1 MNILSFHSRIIEN
14 YKSYIQSFINIKDK
28 AIAEFVE
35 KNIDEGKLWPEPLVQ
50 FNPTF
55 ETGRPIAELNLHAD
69 LQSLFSKRPLYRHQ
83 EEAIL
88 LGTAG
93 KEFVVTSG
101 TGSGKSLTY
110 IATIFNHILKEGPA
124 TNGTVQAVVVYP
136 MNALINSQNEEIKK
150 YEITYLEQFGTVE
163 KEGKSND
170 QIIREL
176 KEKTGRSFP
185 ITYAQYTGQEDDA
198 ARKKIQEQKPHILLT
213 NYMMLELIMT
223 RGGEDV
229 ELRKNILEG
238 MRYLVFDELHTYR
251 GRQGSDVS
259 VLIRRI
265 KAAAAKQVLSI
276 GTSATM
282 VSADHTTLHEQR
294 KEVAN
299 VASKVFAA
307 TFTPNQVVSEY
318 LVTSLANKSISP
330 EDLRH
335 CVLHPVPVDGNA
347 KQFEHYESAIWI
359 EQEVALEEKEGRLVR
374 RKPIKL
380 SEIAEKL
387 REAAG
392 VEKTQAHNHLLA
404 LLEWANRLN
413 SLPDKKRNYLPF
425 RIHQFIAQTGSVY
438 ATLGTRDARQLRLEA
453 GLYADKHTSLYP
465 ILFSR
470 DSGHEFYC
478 VKLHEDLEQV
488 LPHEPFDQVAGD
500 DDDEAANISEGYIIM
515 QHPEDEEAVWDFD
528 RDRAELPES
537 WFNPPKRDGSRT
549 LKSEYRNRI
558 PRIIHFD
565 VHGNFSYTTPLQFL
579 GWFIPKPLLLDPTS
593 GSIYTHR
600 NDWTKLAKLG
610 GEGRSTATTILSFET
625 IQQLAAAGQ
634 PTAYQKLLSF
644 TDNRQDASLQSG
656 HFNDFIRVGQ
666 LRSGLFQAVEQA
678 TELDYTSLAEGVF
691 SALRLEQEVYA
702 LKPIAFPGGK
712 KDNEDA
718 FKDFILYRAL
728 HDLRRSW
735 RVVMPNLEQ
744 CGLLEIHYRHLAES
758 LSDDL
763 WKEMPLLQVMSAT
776 DRKEFLHQVFDFFRK
791 GYALE
796 FSLLDPAS
804 LIAKTKRIKELLRH
818 PWTLEEE
825 EQFELPGVVRLDKLR
840 NPNIRAESAG
850 YSSVFG
856 RYIKRIA
863 AAYNHPLNQRDAYLA
878 FIRKLFDFLCDA
890 GWLHAIRMKNEHNE
904 DVPVYRLRVDQI
916 LWRQGNRELVLPDH
930 IRRRAYG
937 KTVTAPVN
945 RYFQHFY
952 QSDLNKLKRILG
964 KEHTGQINNEKRK
977 ERENLFRNGDIS
989 VLYCSPTMELG
1000 IDISDLSIVHMRNVP
1015 PSPANYAQRS
1025 GRAGRSGQAA
1035 LVMVYC
1041 SNYSAHDRH
1050 YFDQAPRMVSG
1061 EVTAPRMDLVNEE
1074 LLRSHL
1080 YASVLAYRS
1089 LDSLRSSLG
1098 DLIDKEDLTRLPL
1111 RQKVDEALTLSAQDK
1126 QIIAHRFNEVLQDPF
1141 LQRELQTRRPSWF
1154 TPNWVHQQLDEFKP
1168 NFEKALNRWR
1178 ALYRTAVIQARE
1190 ANEVI
1195 ENRIYSADHEKIREA
1210 KTSRYNAERQ
1220 QELLLNQERSANQRQ
1235 TESSNS
1241 NKSQSEFYP
1250 YRYLAAEGLLPG
1262 YNFTRLPLRTFLQN
1276 RESAGEFVSRPRV
1289 VALNEFGPR
1298 NTIYHDGAK
1307 YRIDKIMLLE
1317 PEVQIERAKVSPY
1330 SGYIL
1335 MERAGQH
1342 SYNTDPLLNIDLNQ
1356 DADKNSFPLLLEM
1369 PESHALEMQKITCA
1383 EEERTRLG
1391 YDIKTFF
1398 YVEGGLENVTQATVH
1413 LAGKPLLHIHAIPA
1427 ARLVHINKK
1436 WRNTQTEGFS
1446 IHTKKGLWQSADP
1459 QRRPNENPDDFRS
1472 VMPFTTN
1479 TANALFIQPIAALGA
1494 QGGEN
1499 GVITLVY
1506 ALKRAIENYF
1516 QVESGEIGVQVMG
1529 EQDVPNLM
1537 LYESAEGS
1545 LGILSQIVESPKIYK
1560 AVMEEAWRIC
1570 FLDKDGNEIPEADL
1584 VPATYN
1590 DLLSYYNQFY
1600 HSCIDRNL
1608 IRTALA
1614 NLRDAEIEVQTNK
1627 AFSDYESHYR
1637 SMVNGKDPNSNTET
1651 SFLKFLYERGLRLPD
1666 GAQPTVKDMYV
1677 KPDFFYHPNI
1687 YVFCDGTPHDDPEVK
1702 KDDEAKRKT
1711 LRAAGYQV
1719 LCWHYR
1725 EPLDVFIAKRPD
1737 IFKAVK

>member
-1 MNILSFHSRIIEN
+1 MNILSFHNRIIQN
-14 YKSYIQSFINIKDK
+14 YKSYIQSFINIKEE
-28 AIAEFVE
+28 AISRFVE
-35 KNIDEGKLWPEPLVQ
+35 KEIDEGKLWPEPLVQ

-55 ETGRPIAELNLHAD
+55 ETGRSMSELKLHPELTRIFA
-69 LQSLFSKRPLYRHQ
+69 KRPLYRHQ

-88 LGTAG
+88 LGISG
-93 KEFVVTSG
+93 QEFIVTSG

-110 IATIFNHILKEGPA
+110 IATIFNHILNEGSA
-124 TNGTVQAVVVYP
+124 TDGKVQAVVVYP

-150 YEITYLEQFGTVE
+150 YEISYLEQFGSVD
-163 KEGKSND
+163 KEGKTND
-170 QIIREL
+170 QIIKEL
-176 KEKTGRSFP
+176 KEKTDRTFP

-198 ARKKIQEQKPHILLT
+198 ARKRIQENKPHILLT

-229 ELRKNILEG
+229 ELRQNILEG
-238 MRYLVFDELHTYR
+238 MKFLVFDELHTYR

-259 VLIRRI
+259 ILIRRI
-265 KAAAAKQVLSI
+265 KAAAAKDVLTI

-282 VSADHTTLHEQR
+282 VSADHTTLQEQR
-294 KEVAN
+294 EEVAK
-299 VASKVFAA
+299 VASKIFAS
-307 TFTPNQVVSEY
+307 TFRPEQVVSEY
-318 LVTSLANKSISP
+318 LITSLANKTISQ
-330 EDLRH
+330 EALQT
-335 CVLHPVPVDGNA
+335 CILQPVPIDGTA
-347 KQFEHYESAIWI
+347 AQFEQFNSAIWI
-359 EQEVALEEKEGRLVR
+359 ERQIALEEKEGRLVR
-374 RKPIKL
+374 RKPNIL
-380 SEIAEKL
+380 SKIAEQLAEAAQVDKEIAKI
-387 REAAG
+387 
-392 VEKTQAHNHLLA
+392 HLSQ
-404 LLEWANRLN
+404 LLEWANHLN
-413 SLPDKKRNYLPF
+413 SHPDKQRNFLPF

-438 ATLGTRDARQLRLEA
+438 ATLGSRQTRQMRLEA
-453 GLYADKHTSLYP
+453 GLYADKNTNLYP

-478 VKLHEDLEQV
+478 VTLNEDKALI
-488 LPHEPFDQVAGD
+488 LPREPFDHVPN
-500 DDDEAANISEGYIIM
+500 DEENDNIREGYIIM
-515 QHPEDEEAVWDFD
+515 QHPEDEEPLWDFD
-528 RDRAELPES
+528 RDKTELPES
-537 WFNPPKRDGSRT
+537 WLNPEKKGGGPRT
-549 LKSEYRNRI
+549 LKAQYRERL
-558 PRIIHFD
+558 PRLIYFNAQGQYSQIQSLE
-565 VHGNFSYTTPLQFL
+565 FS

-593 GSIYTHR
+593 GSIYTHK

-625 IQQLAAAGQ
+625 IQQLASAGEEAQ
-634 PTAYQKLLSF
+634 KQKLLSF

-666 LRSGLFQAVEQA
+666 LRSGLFQAIERNN
-678 TELDYTSLAEGVF
+678 ELDYTNLAERVF
-691 SALRLEQEVYA
+691 SALGLEQETYA
-702 LKPIAFPGGK
+702 LKPSSFPGAK

-718 FKDFILYRAL
+718 FKDFIMYRAL

-744 CGLLEIHYRHLAES
+744 CGLLEVHYRHLSDS
-758 LSDDL
+758 LGDEL
-763 WKEMPLLQVMSAT
+763 WKDFPVLQSMGLEERF
-776 DRKEFLHQVFDFFRK
+776 DFLHQIFDFFRK
-791 GYALE
+791 SYALE
-796 FSLLDPAS
+796 FSMLEPS
-804 LIAKTKRIKELLRH
+804 TMIAKSKRIKELMKH

-825 EQFELPGVVRLDKLR
+825 EQFEMPGVIRLDKLR
-840 NPNIRAESAG
+840 NQNIRTESAG

-863 AAYNHPLNQRDAYLA
+863 GAYNFPLRQRDAYDE
-878 FIRKLFDFLCDA
+878 FVRKLFNYLSDA
-890 GWLHAIRMKNEHNE
+890 GWLRTSLMKNEQNE
-904 DVPVYRLRVDQI
+904 DVLVYRLRVDQI
-916 LWRQGNRELVLPDH
+916 IWRQGNREKIIPDK
-930 IRRRAYG
+930 IRRRSYG
-937 KTVTAPVN
+937 QSTTAPVN
-945 RYFQHFY
+945 RYFQQFY
-952 QSDLNKLKRILG
+952 QSDLNKLKKIIGR
-964 KEHTGQINNEKRK
+964 EHTGQINNEKRK
-977 ERENLFRNGDIS
+977 ERESSFRKGDIS

-1050 YFDQAPRMVSG
+1050 YFDNKSKMVSG

-1080 YASVLAYRS
+1080 YASVFAYRS
-1089 LDSLRSSLG
+1089 LDSLKTSLG
-1098 DLIDKEDLTRLPL
+1098 DLVDKDDLTRLPL
-1111 RQKVDEALTLSAQDK
+1111 RPAVEQGITLIDQDK
-1126 QIIAHRFNEVLQDPF
+1126 KIIAHRFIDVLNDSYLREEF
-1141 LQRELQTRRPSWF
+1141 LQRNPSWF
-1154 TPNWVHQQLDEFKP
+1154 TNDWVYLQLDRFKY
-1168 NFEKALNRWR
+1168 NFEQALHRWR
-1178 ALYRTAVIQARE
+1178 ALYRTAILQFRE
-1190 ANEVI
+1190 ANEII
-1195 ENRIYSADHEKIREA
+1195 ENRIYSADHEKIKQA
-1210 KTSRYNAERQ
+1210 WVSRRNAERQ
-1220 QELLLNQERSANQRQ
+1220 MELLLNDDKSGNQRNGN
-1235 TESSNS
+1235 SNS
-1241 NKSQSEFYP
+1241 SSKSQSEFYP
-1250 YRYLAAEGLLPG
+1250 YRYLAAEGFLPG

-1276 RESAGEFVSRPRV
+1276 RESGGEFVSRPRV

-1307 YRIDKIMLLE
+1307 YRIDRLMLLE
-1317 PEVQIERAKVSPY
+1317 PEIRTEKAKVSPY

-1335 MERAGQH
+1335 MDRAGQFN
-1342 SYNTDPLLNIDLNQ
+1342 YNTDPLLNIDLNQ
-1356 DADKNSFPLLLEM
+1356 DVDKHSLSVLLEM
-1369 PESHALEMQKITCA
+1369 PESHAFEMQKINCG

-1391 YDIKTFF
+1391 YDIKTYF
-1398 YVEGGLENVTQATVH
+1398 YVEGGLENVVQATVH

-1427 ARLVHINKK
+1427 ARLVHVNKK
-1436 WRNTQTEGFS
+1436 WRSTQSEGFS
-1446 IHTKKGLWQSADP
+1446 IHTKKGIWQSADP
-1459 QRRPNENPDDFRS
+1459 QRRPNENPDDFRA

-1479 TANALFIQPIAALGA
+1479 TANALFIQPVVALGS
-1494 QGGEN
+1494 QGGAN

-1529 EQDVPNLM
+1529 EQEVPNLM

-1545 LGILSQIVESPKIYK
+1545 LGILSQIVEEPEVYK

-1570 FLDKDGNEIPEADL
+1570 FLDKEGNEITEEEL

-1590 DLLSYYNQFY
+1590 DLLSYYNQY
-1600 HSCIDRNL
+1600 HHSSIDRNL
-1608 IRTALA
+1608 IHTALS
-1614 NLRDAEIEVQTNK
+1614 NLREATIEVQTNK
-1627 AFSDYESHYR
+1627 AFSDYEAHYQ
-1637 SMVNGKDPNSNTET
+1637 SMVNGKDSNSSTET
-1651 SFLKFLYERGLRLPD
+1651 QFLKFLYEKGIRLPD
-1666 GAQPTVKDMYV
+1666 GAQPTVKDMFV

>member
-1 MNILSFHSRIIEN
+1 
-14 YKSYIQSFINIKDK
+14 
-28 AIAEFVE
+28 
-35 KNIDEGKLWPEPLVQ
+35 
-50 FNPTF
+50 
-55 ETGRPIAELNLHAD
+55 
-69 LQSLFSKRPLYRHQ
+69 
-83 EEAIL
+83 
-88 LGTAG
+88 LGAAG

-110 IATIFNHILKEGPA
+110 IATIFNHILNEGST
-124 TNGTVQAVVVYP
+124 TNGKVQAVVVYP

-150 YEITYLEQFGTVE
+150 YEISYLEQFGSVD
-163 KEGKSND
+163 KEGKTND
-170 QIIREL
+170 QIIKEL
-176 KEKTGRSFP
+176 NEKTGRAFP

-198 ARKKIQEQKPHILLT
+198 ARKKIQESKPHILLT

-229 ELRKNILEG
+229 ELRQNILEG

-259 VLIRRI
+259 MLIRRI
-265 KAAAAKQVLSI
+265 KAAAAKEVLTI

-282 VSADHTTLHEQR
+282 VSADHTTMLEQR
-294 KEVAN
+294 REVAN
-299 VASKVFAA
+299 VASKIFAS
-307 TFTPNQVVSEY
+307 TFTPEQIISEY
-318 LVTSLANKSISP
+318 LVASLAKKNVTA
-330 EDLRH
+330 DALRT
-335 CVLHPVPVDGNA
+335 CVLQPMPSDA
-347 KQFEHYESAIWI
+347 SAEQFEQYETAIWL
-359 EQEVALEEKEGRLVR
+359 EQNVALEEREGRLVR
-374 RKPIKL
+374 RKPITL
-380 SEIAEKL
+380 SNIAENL
-387 REAAG
+387 ATAVG
-392 VEKTQAHNHLLA
+392 VEKDQAKQHLSR
-404 LLEWANRLN
+404 LLEWANGLN
-413 SLPDKKRNYLPF
+413 SAPDKQRNYLPF
-425 RIHQFIAQTGSVY
+425 RIHQFVAQTGSVY
-438 ATLGTRDARQLRLEA
+438 ATLGSREARQLRLEA
-453 GLYADKHTSLYP
+453 GLYADKHTNLYP

-478 VKLHEDLEQV
+478 VRLNEEKELV
-488 LPHEPFDQVAGD
+488 LPREPFDQVA
-500 DDDEAANISEGYIIM
+500 DDDEDGDTIAEGYIIM
-515 QHPEDEEAVWDFD
+515 QHPEDEGPVWDFD
-528 RDRAELPES
+528 RDRNELPES
-537 WFNPPKRDGSRT
+537 WFNPAKRDGSRT
-549 LKSEYRNRI
+549 LKAEYRSRI
-558 PRIIHFD
+558 PQPIYFNTQGR
-565 VHGNFSYTTPLQFL
+565 FSRTTPLDFS
-579 GWFIPKPLLLDPTS
+579 GWFVPKPLLLDPTS

-634 PTAYQKLLSF
+634 PVTNQKLLSF
-644 TDNRQDASLQSG
+644 TDNRQDASLQAG

-666 LRSGLFQAVEQA
+666 LRSGLFQAIERNQ
-678 TELDYTSLAEGVF
+678 ELDYTNLADRVF
-691 SALRLEQEVYA
+691 SALALEQDAYA
-702 LKPIAFPGGK
+702 LKPSNFPGPR

-718 FKDFILYRAL
+718 FKDFIVYRAL

-744 CGLLEIHYRHLAES
+744 CGLLQIHYRHLAES
-758 LSDDL
+758 LADDL
-763 WKEMPLLQVMSAT
+763 WQDIPVLQAMDPG
-776 DRKEFLHQVFDFFRK
+776 DRQDFLHQIFDFFRK
-791 GYALE
+791 SYALE
-796 FSLLDPAS
+796 FSMLEPTT
-804 LIAKTKRIKELLRH
+804 LISKTKRIKELLKH

-825 EQFELPGVVRLDKLR
+825 EQFDMPAVVRLDKLR
-840 NPNIRAESAG
+840 NQNIRSESAG

-856 RYIKRIA
+856 RYIKRVA
-863 AAYNHPLNQRDAYLA
+863 SSYGFPLNQRDAYLE
-878 FIRKLFDFLCDA
+878 FVRQLFDYLCEA
-890 GWLHAIRMKNEHNE
+890 GWLHATRMKNEQNE
-904 DVPVYRLRVDQI
+904 DVPVYRLRVDQL
-916 LWRQGNRELVLPDH
+916 LWRQGNRETAIADH

-937 KTVTAPVN
+937 RTVTAPVN
-945 RYFQHFY
+945 RYFQQFY
-952 QSDLNKLKRILG
+952 QSDLNKLKKILG
-964 KEHTGQINNEKRK
+964 REHTGQINNDKRK
-977 ERENLFRNGDIS
+977 EREKLFRKGDIS

-1050 YFDQAPRMVSG
+1050 YFEHSTRMVSG

-1080 YASVLAYRS
+1080 YASVFAYRS
-1089 LDSLRSSLG
+1089 LDSLRTSLG
-1098 DLIDKEDLTRLPL
+1098 DLVDKEDLTRLPL
-1111 RQKVDEALTLSAQDK
+1111 RAAVEQALSLSSQDK
-1126 QIIAHRFNEVLQDPF
+1126 QLIAHRFIEVLNDAYLNQ
-1141 LQRELQTRRPSWF
+1141 ELSNRKPSWF
-1154 TPNWVHQQLDEFKP
+1154 TPNWVFQQLDLFKI
-1168 NFEKALNRWR
+1168 NFEAALNRWR
-1178 ALYRTAVIQARE
+1178 ALYRTAIIQFRE
-1190 ANEVI
+1190 ANEII
-1195 ENRIYSADHEKIREA
+1195 ENRIYSADHDKIKQA
-1210 KTSRYNAERQ
+1210 WVSRRNAERQ
-1220 QELLLNQERSANQRQ
+1220 MELLLNDEKSGNQHNGNNGS
-1235 TESSNS
+1235 TST
-1241 NKSQSEFYP
+1241 KSQSEFYP
-1250 YRYLAAEGLLPG
+1250 YRYLAAEGFLPG

-1276 RESAGEFVSRPRV
+1276 RESGGEFVSRPRV

-1317 PEVQIERAKVSPY
+1317 PEVRLEQAKVSPY

-1335 MERAGQH
+1335 MNRAGQYN
-1342 SYNTDPLLNIDLNQ
+1342 YNTDPLLNIDLNQ
-1356 DADKNSFPLLLEM
+1356 DMDKHTLPLLLDI
-1369 PESHALEMQKITCA
+1369 PESHAFEMQKITCG

-1391 YDIKTFF
+1391 YDIKTYF
-1398 YVEGGLENVTQATVH
+1398 YVEGGLENVTQAAVH

-1427 ARLVHINKK
+1427 AHLVHVNKR

-1459 QRRPNENPDDFRS
+1459 QRRPNENLDDYKA

-1479 TANALFIQPIAALGA
+1479 TANALFIQPVAALGA
-1494 QGGEN
+1494 RGGEN

-1506 ALKRAIENYF
+1506 AFKRAIENYF

-1537 LYESAEGS
+1537 LFESAEGS
-1545 LGILSQIVESPKIYK
+1545 LGILSQIVEEPAVYK

-1570 FLDKDGNEIPEADL
+1570 FLDKEGNEIPEDEL

-1614 NLRDAEIEVQTNK
+1614 NLRDATIEVQTNK
-1627 AFSDYESHYR
+1627 AFSDYETHYR
-1637 SMVNGKDPNSNTET
+1637 SMVDGKDPNSSTET
-1651 SFLKFLYERGLRLPD
+1651 KFLKYLYERGIRLPD
-1666 GAQPTVKDMYV
+1666 GAQPDVQNMFV

-1687 YVFCDGTPHDDPEVK
+1687 YIFCDGTPHDDPEVM
-1702 KDDEAKRKT
+1702 KDDAEKRKA

-1725 EPLDVFIAKRPD
+1725 EPLDVFVAKRPD